1 MSTVNEITVTSVSTV
16 NQITITDVS
25 GISIATV
32 GTQGLAGPSTI
43 MGKEVDGTNTAGA
56 NDNGAVLIYNNAT
69 STWTASTLNT
79 SQSITQNIY
88 NLRLNGANVTVN
100 SILDEDNMNS
110 NSATALATQQSIKKY
125 VDDNNTVQDLD
136 IVDDSGNQIDVRIND
151 ETLGLLGGT
160 GISSVANGTAVTFNI
175 DATVVTLSG
184 TQTLTNKTLTSPA
197 LTTPVFNT
205 SISGSAFLD
214 EDNFASNSAN
224 KVASQQSIK
233 AYVDTKLTAEDLDV
247 TDGTSSGAI
256 DLDSEVLGLLGGT
269 GLTSALSGNNFT
281 FAIDNSVAT
290 ISGTQTLTNKT
301 LTQPKLNGSTAIT
314 TTGTEL
320 NILDGNTGG
329 SSVVIVDADRF
340 IINDNGVM
348 KQIAVTRLDTY
359 FSGTTATLT
368 NKTLTAPVVN
378 NGVLNTGLSGS
389 AFLDEDNLSSNS
401 ATKVASQQSIKAY
414 VDANITAQDLD
425 VTDGSTNIAI
435 DLDSETLS
443 LLGGTGID
451 STASGNGVTFAI
463 DNTVATLVGTQTLTN
478 KTINVDNNTLSNI
491 ELDNLKSGV
500 LDTNLSSVAST
511 DTTIASA
518 KAIKTYVD
526 ANITAQDLDI
536 TDGSATIAI
545 DLDSETLSLLGGTGV
560 TSTASGNGV
569 TLAIGQSVATGDN
582 VVFNQVTAALV
593 GNSST
598 ATALQNA
605 RTIGGVSFN
614 GTSNIN
620 LAGVNTAGNQNTS
633 GNSATTTALAT
644 ARTIGGTSF
653 NGTANIA
660 VGLSATATALATART
675 IALSGDVTA
684 SGVSFDGTGN
694 ITLSTTI
701 AANSVALGT
710 DTTGNYVAGIT
721 GSSNEIEVTNSG
733 GENRTVNIGLPDNVI
748 ISGNLTVN
756 GTTTTTDTNE
766 LHVTDPLIKLAKDNT
781 SNSLD
786 IGFYG
791 QYRASGSA
799 NQYAGLFRDQNDS
812 GKFKLF
818 QLLQN
823 EPTTTVNTSGT
834 GYAVATLVATIEGNV
849 TGNVTGNTS
858 GTSATVTGAAQTAI
872 TSVGTLTA
880 LQVDNININGNTIS
894 STAGTHLNIVPLS
907 GQKIVLDNAIVIDA
921 GVVTGGTS
929 ITSTD
934 FVGDLTGDVTGN
946 ASGNAGTATVLA
958 TARTIGGTSFNGSA
972 NIEVGLAN
980 TSTVLATSRNFS
992 VSGDITASAV
1002 AFNGSSNVVLSATID
1017 DNVVGAAQLNISGNG
1032 SVGQAI
1038 LSDGDGSF
1046 SYGDASKTTEQI
1058 QDIVGG
1064 MVTSNTE
1071 TGITVT
1077 YEDGDGTLD
1086 FVINPAQTTIT
1097 SLLATDIK
1105 IGEDDQTK
1113 IDFETADEIHFY
1125 VANAQ
1130 QIKFIDGAIVPV
1142 TNNDID
1148 LGTSSLE
1155 FKNAFFDGTVTSD
1168 AFAGALTGNVTG
1180 NISGNSGTA
1189 TLLQTA
1195 RTIGGTSFNG
1205 SANIAIALANTAT
1218 TLATARTIG
1227 GVSFNGSANINLAGV
1242 NTSGNQDTSGNSATT
1257 TALATSR
1264 TIGGTAFN
1272 GTANIAIALANT
1284 ATTLATA
1291 RTINGVSF
1299 NGSANITTLTAG
1311 TGVSVSGT
1319 AVSIGQ
1325 AVATSNSPTFANLTL
1340 GGTDSIKVPSGS
1352 TAQRNGSPA
1361 NGMFRYN
1368 NSNEEFEGYQNGAW
1382 GAIAGGGASAME
1394 TNNFTGNGSTRAYS
1408 LSSNVVDED
1417 NLIIFIDGVYQNKG
1431 DYVASGNTLT
1441 FDTAP
1446 VNGRDI
1452 VIHHM
1457 RTAIAGSSMV
1467 SNNFTG
1473 NGSATAFTLSISPT
1487 SELNTQVYVDGVYQ
1501 NKTTYAVSGTTLTFD
1516 TAPVS
1521 TTAIEVIMMSQTS
1534 INVPA
1539 SDSVTTSMIK
1549 DANITTAKIL
1559 NSNITLAKMA
1569 ANSVD
1574 SNQYV
1579 DGSIDLVHMSA
1590 NSVDSDQYVDGSI
1603 DTVHI
1608 ADSQITSAKIANGT
1622 IATADIAD
1630 SAITSAKIANGT
1642 IVTADLANDSVDGS
1656 KLTNNIDIAGTLDV
1670 TGATTLDSTLSVS
1683 GAITGT
1689 LATAAQPNITSVGTL
1704 STLRV
1709 DDITINGST
1718 ISDGGDLTVDVAG
1731 SIILD
1736 ADGGDV
1742 QFKDGGTS
1750 IGAIINNNSDFVFR
1764 SLVSDKD
1771 VLIKGLDG
1779 SSIITALTL
1788 DMSAAGAATFNS
1800 GAIFGGGI
1808 TVAGIGGLSNIAND
1822 LTIFSSSSGHN
1833 GLRFHVN
1840 GILPTNNAG
1849 AIVDADADLG
1859 ISSHRFK
1866 DLYLSGQALITGGAV
1881 SAPSYSFIGDTD
1893 TGISRPTTNA
1903 LNFVTAGSERVRV
1916 DANGKIHI
1924 NESVGRA
1931 QLNLS
1936 LGNVTGVGQFA
1947 SSQLNLSN
1955 PTNVNSISQITFG
1968 YDATGRDNAA
1978 AYMGYLSTVATT
1990 NGKGALV
1997 FGTRDDG
2004 NDTQPTER
2012 MRVTSAGNVGIG
2024 TSSPA
2029 YITEIAKSQAG
2040 GVGATLYLHNTADNS
2055 GVGHA
2060 AEIRFNLRNAEAT
2073 TRNAAIQAIA
2083 EGTYGTSPALTFLT
2097 SSGDNG
2103 SATERVRITSAGFLG
2118 IGLTNPA
2125 RALSTK
2131 SSSVTVGTFESTS
2144 ASGSLISFVDPNTTN
2159 DVTVRVGSQAN
2170 ALVLQTGGVERVRVL
2185 ANGKM
2190 GIGTASPATLL
2201 HIKAASGEA
2210 ELRLEAANNSEAR
2223 LRFGDATDND
2233 AAYVGYSRSGGL
2245 MNFSALNTAGSQMT
2259 LASSGDLTVGTS
2271 SLGFHF
2277 DVSTQLFSTK
2287 FGNSGNLTLAVNNS
2301 SGSGVGGEI
2310 FLGGSTRGDSL
2321 RNCISFRRASGTQ
2334 SMVINAAGSL
2344 LVGEGINNYT
2354 THNGMV
2360 AVVAN
2365 ASNPFPFSAKAM
2377 STSQG
2382 FMGFYNAGN
2391 TLVGSIFHT
2400 NGGTSFNTS
2409 SDYRLKENVDYEFT
2423 ALDRVA
2429 QLKPARFN
2437 FIADADNTVDGFIAH
2452 EVQEI
2457 VPEAITGEKDAMQ
2470 DEEYEVT
2477 PAVLDDDGSVVTEAE
2492 MGTRKVPD
2500 YQGIDQSKLVPL
2512 LTKAIQEQQTLIDSL
2527 LARVE
2532 QLEN

>member
-16 NQITITDVS
+16 NQITITDTS

-56 NDNGAVLIYNNAT
+56 SDNGAVLIYNNAT

-340 IINDNGVM
+340 IINDNGIM

-389 AFLDEDNLSSNS
+389 AFLDEDDLSSNS

-1180 NISGNSGTA
+1180 NISGNAGTA

-1242 NTSGNQDTSGNSATT
+1242 NTSGNQDTSGNAATT
-1257 TALATSR
+1257 TALATAR
-1264 TIGGTAFN
+1264 TIGGTSFN

-1622 IATADIAD
+1622 I
-1630 SAITSAKIANGT
+1630 
-1642 IVTADLANDSVDGS
+1642 VTADLANDSVDGS
-1656 KLTNNIDIAGTLDV
+1656 KLTNNIVIDGTLTSTSNFFV
-1670 TGATTLDSTLSVS
+1670 GVGNSKEGFIQAT
-1683 GAITGT
+1683 
-1689 LATAAQPNITSVGTL
+1689 
-1704 STLRV
+1704 
-1709 DDITINGST
+1709 
-1718 ISDGGDLTVDVAG
+1718 
-1731 SIILD
+1731 
-1736 ADGGDV
+1736 
-1742 QFKDGGTS
+1742 
-1750 IGAIINNNSDFVFR
+1750 
-1764 SLVSDKD
+1764 
-1771 VLIKGLDG
+1771 
-1779 SSIITALTL
+1779 
-1788 DMSAAGAATFNS
+1788 NS
-1800 GAIFGGGI
+1800 GRVEGNPA
-1808 TVAGIGGLSNIAND
+1808 
-1822 LTIFSSSSGHN
+1822 
-1833 GLRFHVN
+1833 
-1840 GILPTNNAG
+1840 
-1849 AIVDADADLG
+1849 
-1859 ISSHRFK
+1859 
-1866 DLYLSGQALITGGAV
+1866 
-1881 SAPSYSFIGDTD
+1881 YSFRGDTD
-1893 TGISRPTTNA
+1893 TGMFNPNTDNTIA
-1903 LNFVTAGSERVRV
+1903 FATAGSERVRIDASGFVGIGTTSPSSYNSSFNNLVIQEGSNAGITIATPTNGLGQIAFADGTTGDQAYRGLLRYDHNTDHFAFYTSGLNERMRIDSSGAIGIKKTPPSGTHTSWSQLFVGEKGSLISENANSGGLFGTWLTDNMYVKQSTGAFANITTDQSSAYSQEAGIHRWFTHASGSANAAITLAEKMRIDTSGNLLVGTTDTSAYNNSSNSAADNGMVYENGNALAVARYNAPVTYLNRTGSDGTVLEFRKSGSTVGSIGTFGGTTYFASNSHGFLINGTQIEPSNNNGGRLNNTV
-1916 DANGKIHI
+1916 DIGSSTYKFKDLHLSGTVNSAALVVIGNSFIGNSGSNDGDARLHVAASDTSPDLSSTTPSSYTALLS
-1924 NESVGRA
+1924 NSDGA
-1931 QLNLS
+1931 YGTMFGS
-1936 LGNVTGVGQFA
+1936 LGTGVGLIQ
-1947 SSQLNLSN
+1947 QRR
-1955 PTNVNSISQITFG
+1955 I
-1968 YDATGRDNAA
+1968 NAA
-1978 AYMGYLSTVATT
+1978 TFYGLS
-1990 NGKGALV
+1990 L
-1997 FGTRDDG
+1997 
-2004 NDTQPTER
+2004 QPYG
-2012 MRVTSAGNVGIG
+2012 GNVGIG
-2024 TSSPA
+2024 T
-2029 YITEIAKSQAG
+2029 
-2040 GVGATLYLHNTADNS
+2040 
-2055 GVGHA
+2055 
-2060 AEIRFNLRNAEAT
+2060 
-2073 TRNAAIQAIA
+2073 
-2083 EGTYGTSPALTFLT
+2083 TSPADKLDTPNIAIGGA
-2097 SSGDNG
+2097 SISG
-2103 SATERVRITSAGFLG
+2103 AYR
-2118 IGLTNPA
+2118 
-2125 RALSTK
+2125 
-2131 SSSVTVGTFESTS
+2131 
-2144 ASGSLISFVDPNTTN
+2144 
-2159 DVTVRVGSQAN
+2159 AN
-2170 ALVLQTGGVERVRVL
+2170 ALFVDNTGGNSRFFSTGSNTSTQGQFSFSGVSSNGSINSVRM
-2185 ANGKM
+2185 K
-2190 GIGTASPATLL
+2190 IS
-2201 HIKAASGEA
+2201 
-2210 ELRLEAANNSEAR
+2210 
-2223 LRFGDATDND
+2223 
-2233 AAYVGYSRSGGL
+2233 
-2245 MNFSALNTAGSQMT
+2245 
-2259 LASSGDLTVGTS
+2259 SSGDLIITPQGVAQANNANCVIATNGAKMALAIECAATSSYTAIQFRNGTAQVGTI
-2271 SLGFHF
+2271 
-2277 DVSTQLFSTK
+2277 VTT
-2287 FGNSGNLTLAVNNS
+2287 
-2301 SGSGVGGEI
+2301 GSA
-2310 FLGGSTRGDSL
+2310 T
-2321 RNCISFRRASGTQ
+2321 A
-2334 SMVINAAGSL
+2334 
-2344 LVGEGINNYT
+2344 
-2354 THNGMV
+2354 
-2360 AVVAN
+2360 
-2365 ASNPFPFSAKAM
+2365 
-2377 STSQG
+2377 
-2382 FMGFYNAGN
+2382 
-2391 TLVGSIFHT
+2391 
-2400 NGGTSFNTS
+2400 FNTS
-2409 SDYRLKENVDYEFT
+2409 SDARLKDVTGEARGLEVINELNPVAYNWKSSGQADEGLI
-2423 ALDRVA
+2423 AQEVLD
-2429 QLKPARFN
+2429 
-2437 FIADADNTVDGFIAH
+2437 
-2452 EVQEI
+2452 I
-2457 VPEAITGEKDAMQ
+2457 VPNAVSGS
-2470 DEEYEVT
+2470 EEDMY
-2477 PAVLDDDGSVVTEAE
+2477 S
-2492 MGTRKVPD
+2492 MD
-2500 YQGIDQSKLVPL
+2500 YSKLVVHL
-2512 LTKAIQEQQTLIDSL
+2512 VAGMKEQQTQIEELKKEIQEMKS
-2527 LARVE
+2527 
-2532 QLEN
+2532 NG

>member
-1 MSTVNEITVTSVSTV
+1 MSSVDAITVTSTSSV
-16 NQITITDVS
+16 NQITITSTS
-25 GISIATV
+25 GISVTTV
-32 GTQGLAGPSTI
+32 GTQGLAGPSEI
-43 MGKEVDGTNTAGA
+43 MGKEVDSSNTAGA
-56 NDNGAVLIYNNAT
+56 SDNGAVLIYNNGT
-69 STWTASTLNT
+69 STWTASTLSS

-88 NLRLNGANVTVN
+88 NLRLNGANVTVT
-100 SILDEDNMNS
+100 SILDEDNMVS
-110 NSATALATQQSIKKY
+110 DSATALATQQSIKKY

-136 IVDDSGNQIDVRIND
+136 IIDDSGNQIDVRINN

-160 GISSVANGTAVTFNI
+160 GISSVASGTGVTFNI
-175 DATVVTLSG
+175 DATVVTLTG

-197 LTTPVFNT
+197 LTTPLLNT

-214 EDNFASNSAN
+214 EDDFASNSAN

-233 AYVDTKLTAEDLDV
+233 AYVDTKLTAEDLDI
-247 TDGTSSGAI
+247 TDGTNSGAI
-256 DLDSEVLGLLGGT
+256 DLDSEVLGILGGT
-269 GLTSALSGNNFT
+269 GLTSSLSGNNIT
-281 FAIDNSVAT
+281 LAIDSTVT
-290 ISGTQTLTNKT
+290 TLTGTQTLTNKT
-301 LTQPKLNGSTAIT
+301 LTTPKLNGSVAIT
-314 TTGTEL
+314 TTGTEI
-320 NILDGNTGG
+320 NVLDGNTSG
-329 SSVVIVDADRF
+329 SSVVLVDADQF
-340 IINDNGVM
+340 IVNDSGTM

-389 AFLDEDNLSSNS
+389 AFLDEDDLSSNS

-463 DNTVATLVGTQTLTN
+463 DNTVATLVGSQTLTN
-478 KTINVDNNTLSNI
+478 KTINVDNNTVSNI

-500 LDTNLSSVAST
+500 LDTDLSSVAST

-598 ATALQNA
+598 ATALQTSRAIALSGDVVGTAN
-605 RTIGGVSFN
+605 FN
-614 GTSNIN
+614 GTAGISISTTIQANSVALGTDTTGSYVSSLVAGTGVT
-620 LAGVNTAGNQNTS
+620 LANNSGETATPRITIGQAVGTSDNVSFGTVTASLS
-633 GNSATTTALAT
+633 GNASTATALQT

-660 VGLSATATALATART
+660 VALSATATALATART

-710 DTTGNYVAGIT
+710 DTTGNYVAAIT

-799 NQYAGLFRDQNDS
+799 NQFAGLFRDQNDS

-818 QLLQN
+818 ELLQA

-834 GYAVATLVATIEGNV
+834 GYQTATLVANLEGNV
-849 TGNVTGNTS
+849 AGNLTGTIQTAAQGNITSLGTLTALQVDNLNINGNTISSTAGTDLNITPLSGQQIVLDGTIIIDAGVVTGATSITSTSFVGALTGNAS

-894 STAGTHLNIVPLS
+894 STAGTDLNITPLT
-907 GQKIVLDNAIVIDA
+907 GQQIVLDGAIVIDA
-921 GVVTGGTS
+921 GVVTGATS
-929 ITSTD
+929 ITSTA
-934 FVGDLTGDVTGN
+934 FVGDVTGDI
-946 ASGNAGTATVLA
+946 SGNAGTATVLA

-972 NIEVGLAN
+972 NIEVALAN
-980 TSTVLATSRNFS
+980 TSTILATSRNFS

-1002 AFNGSSNVVLSATID
+1002 AFNGASNVVLSASID

-1032 SVGQAI
+1032 NVGQAI

-1064 MVTSNTE
+1064 MVTGNTE

-1125 VANAQ
+1125 AANAQ
-1130 QIKFIDGAIVPV
+1130 QIKLIDGAIVPV

-1180 NISGNSGTA
+1180 DISGNAGTA

-1227 GVSFNGSANINLAGV
+1227 GVSFDGSANINLAGV
-1242 NTSGNQDTSGNSATT
+1242 NIAGNQDTSGNAGTA
-1257 TALATSR
+1257 TALATAR
-1264 TIGGTAFN
+1264 TIGGTSFD

-1325 AVATSNSPTFANLTL
+1325 AVATSNSPTFANMTL
-1340 GGTDSIKVPSGS
+1340 GGTDSIKVPVGS
-1352 TAQRNGSPA
+1352 TGQRNGSPA

-1368 NSNEEFEGYQNGAW
+1368 NTNEEFEGYQNGAW
-1382 GAIAGGGASAME
+1382 GAIAGGGAAAME
-1394 TNNFTGNGSTRAYS
+1394 TSNHTGNGSTRAFSISTNVVSEDNLVVFVDGVYQNKATFVASGTTVTFDTAPANTRKIVIYHVRSAVAGSSIIQDNFTGNGSTTAYT
-1408 LSSNVVDED
+1408 LSINPTSELNTQ
-1417 NLIIFIDGVYQNKG
+1417 IFIDGVYQSK
-1431 DYVASGNTLT
+1431 S
-1441 FDTAP
+1441 
-1446 VNGRDI
+1446 
-1452 VIHHM
+1452 
-1457 RTAIAGSSMV
+1457 
-1467 SNNFTG
+1467 
-1473 NGSATAFTLSISPT
+1473 
-1487 SELNTQVYVDGVYQ
+1487 
-1501 NKTTYAVSGTTLTFD
+1501 TYAVSGTTLTFD
-1516 TAPVS
+1516 TAPVN
-1521 TTAIEVIMMSQTS
+1521 TTAIEVIIMSQTS
-1534 INVPA
+1534 VNVPT
-1539 SDSVTTSMIK
+1539 SNSVTTSMIQ
-1549 DANITTAKIL
+1549 DANITTDKIL
-1559 NSNITLAKMA
+1559 NSNVTLAKMA

-1579 DGSIDLVHMSA
+1579 DGSIDTA
-1590 NSVDSDQYVDGSI
+1590 
-1603 DTVHI
+1603 HI

-1630 SAITSAKIANGT
+1630 DAITSAKLDTNIA
-1642 IVTADLANDSVDGS
+1642 
-1656 KLTNNIDIAGTLDV
+1656 IAGTL
-1670 TGATTLDSTLSVS
+1670 
-1683 GAITGT
+1683 
-1689 LATAAQPNITSVGTL
+1689 
-1704 STLRV
+1704 
-1709 DDITINGST
+1709 GST
-1718 ISDGGDLTVDVAG
+1718 GKITADAGIDIDNFNIDGTTIALSSGDMTLDVAG
-1731 SIILD
+1731 NIILD

-1742 QFKDGGTS
+1742 SFLDGGTETLRYS
-1750 IGAIINNNSDFVFR
+1750 SSGAGPQFFSPVA
-1764 SLVSDKD
+1764 DKD
-1771 VLIKGLDG
+1771 IIFKGKDG
-1779 SSIITALTL
+1779 SSTITALTL
-1788 DMSAAGAATFNS
+1788 DMSDAGTATFNHDINLSGDIDASGQIFVGGQNSTFAENNLRFLSGGAAYIDHSTVGQDFIFRTSASSALDTTALTIQHDGNLLIGGTNPAPVSNNVAGISLRAVNGEAQISVAGAAALYLNRKTND
-1800 GAIFGGGI
+1800 GALAYFRKDGGTIG
-1808 TVAGIGGLSNIAND
+1808 TLATAGGDLVIGS
-1822 LTIFSSSSGHN
+1822 HN
-1833 GLRFHVN
+1833 TCLRFDDSADD
-1840 GILPTNNAG
+1840 ILPTDDAGVVVNNTLS
-1849 AIVDADADLG
+1849 LG
-1859 ISSHRFK
+1859 SASARFK
-1866 DLYLSGQALITGGAV
+1866 DLYLSSQALVEGGAT
-1881 SAPSYSFIGDTD
+1881 SAPSFAFTNDTD
-1893 TGISRPTTNA
+1893 TGMSRPTTDT
-1903 LNFVTAGSERVRV
+1903 LNFVSGGTEMVRV
-1916 DANGKIHI
+1916 
-1924 NESVGRA
+1924 
-1931 QLNLS
+1931 
-1936 LGNVTGVGQFA
+1936 
-1947 SSQLNLSN
+1947 
-1955 PTNVNSISQITFG
+1955 
-1968 YDATGRDNAA
+1968 
-1978 AYMGYLSTVATT
+1978 
-1990 NGKGALV
+1990 
-1997 FGTRDDG
+1997 GTRDTG
-2004 NDTQPTER
+2004 VKLASGTN
-2012 MRVTSAGNVGIG
+2012 IG
-2024 TSSPA
+2024 TL
-2029 YITEIAKSQAG
+2029 KS
-2040 GVGATLYLHNTADNS
+2040 N
-2055 GVGHA
+2055 
-2060 AEIRFNLRNAEAT
+2060 NLGISTTAT
-2073 TRNAAIQAIA
+2073 TVLNMASAI
-2083 EGTYGTSPALTFLT
+2083 
-2097 SSGDNG
+2097 SSGDVGKGRYLITCCRDAG
-2103 SATERVRITSAGFLG
+2103 SVGTATSAIF
-2118 IGLTNPA
+2118 GLS
-2125 RALSTK
+2125 STGAIYLYQVLNAN
-2131 SSSVTVGTFESTS
+2131 SLTFS
-2144 ASGSLISFVDPNTTN
+2144 
-2159 DVTVRVGSQAN
+2159 
-2170 ALVLQTGGVERVRVL
+2170 
-2185 ANGKM
+2185 
-2190 GIGTASPATLL
+2190 
-2201 HIKAASGEA
+2201 
-2210 ELRLEAANNSEAR
+2210 
-2223 LRFGDATDND
+2223 
-2233 AAYVGYSRSGGL
+2233 
-2245 MNFSALNTAGSQMT
+2245 TAG
-2259 LASSGDLTVGTS
+2259 AEVKVAIDSGTCNVHTNAIPLTV
-2271 SLGFHF
+2271 
-2277 DVSTQLFSTK
+2277 
-2287 FGNSGNLTLAVNNS
+2287 
-2301 SGSGVGGEI
+2301 
-2310 FLGGSTRGDSL
+2310 
-2321 RNCISFRRASGTQ
+2321 
-2334 SMVINAAGSL
+2334 
-2344 LVGEGINNYT
+2344 
-2354 THNGMV
+2354 
-2360 AVVAN
+2360 
-2365 ASNPFPFSAKAM
+2365 
-2377 STSQG
+2377 
-2382 FMGFYNAGN
+2382 
-2391 TLVGSIFHT
+2391 
-2400 NGGTSFNTS
+2400 
-2409 SDYRLKENVDYEFT
+2409 DY
-2423 ALDRVA
+2423 
-2429 QLKPARFN
+2429 
-2437 FIADADNTVDGFIAH
+2437 
-2452 EVQEI
+2452 
-2457 VPEAITGEKDAMQ
+2457 
-2470 DEEYEVT
+2470 
-2477 PAVLDDDGSVVTEAE
+2477 
-2492 MGTRKVPD
+2492 
-2500 YQGIDQSKLVPL
+2500 
-2512 LTKAIQEQQTLIDSL
+2512 
-2527 LARVE
+2527 
-2532 QLEN
+2532 